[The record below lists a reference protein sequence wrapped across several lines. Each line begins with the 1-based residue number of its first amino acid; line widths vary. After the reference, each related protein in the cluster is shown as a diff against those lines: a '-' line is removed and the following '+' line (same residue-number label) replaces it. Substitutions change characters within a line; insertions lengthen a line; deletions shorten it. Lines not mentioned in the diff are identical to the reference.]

1 MSDFKDLQNKW
12 YAILEKEGFKDIEKE
27 AKSLSG
33 QFKAKQV
40 EQLAGYYSKAQDF
53 LNDYDF
59 QCPKHKKIWELH
71 TKGDSIRKI
80 AKALSFSKSDVHR
93 IVKKYANIMKEAY

>member
-53 LNDYDF
+53 LND
-59 QCPKHKKIWELH
+59 
-71 TKGDSIRKI
+71 
-80 AKALSFSKSDVHR
+80 
-93 IVKKYANIMKEAY
+93 